1 MPLGLVTDDEF
12 DFVIDGSIKPSQPVV
27 AEIIPLHDKSRGLG
41 NNQVP
46 EPLKKVIIDE
56 AITGTPAK
64 ELSDIF
70 GISQSSISAY
80 KVGSTSTAS
89 YHSPNGSLTKHI
101 KSTRERIA
109 SKASRVLKQ
118 SLDGMTEEKLNN
130 LGPVNAS
137 VVARN
142 MSAIIKD
149 MGPNDVDE
157 VNIQQNVIYYAPRL
171 RSEDEFESIKLNE

>member
-27 AEIIPLHDKSRGLG
+27 AEVIPLHDKSRGIG
-41 NNQVP
+41 NNAVP
-46 EPLKKVIIDE
+46 EPLKKIIAEEKVI
-56 AITGTPAK
+56 GTPAK
-64 ELSDIF
+64 ELSEVF
-70 GISQSSISAY
+70 GVSKSSISAY

-89 YHSPNGSLTKHI
+89 YHNPNPELVSHV
-101 KSTRERIA
+101 KSVRGRIA
-109 SKASRVLKQ
+109 NKARRVLKQ
-118 SLDGMTEEKLNN
+118 SLNSITEDKLNS

-142 MSAIIKD
+142 MSAIVRE
-149 MGPNDVDE
+149 MEPSDVSE
-157 VNIQQNVIYYAPRL
+157 TNIQQNVIYYAPRL